1 MPKYVIEREVPG
13 VGTLTAEQL
22 RDGAHQSNQVIREL
36 GPDIKWLMSY
46 VTDNKI
52 YCVYVAPDEDIIRE
66 HAVCLKLPADR
77 ISRVVTITDPAT
89 GE

>member
-22 RDGAHQSNQVIREL
+22 RDGAHESNQVICEL

-46 VTDNKI
+46 VTDDKI

-77 ISRVVTITDPAT
+77 ISRVVTTIDPAT

>member
-1 MPKYVIEREVPG
+1 MPKYVIEREAPG

-22 RDGAHQSNQVIREL
+22 RDGAYQSNQVIREL

-46 VTDNKI
+46 ITDNKV

-66 HAVCLKLPADR
+66 HALCLKVPADR
-77 ISRVVTITDPAT
+77 ISRVVTTTDPAT

>member
-13 VGTLTAEQL
+13 VGTLMAEQL
-22 RDGAHQSNQVIREL
+22 REGAHESNQVIREL

-46 VTDNKI
+46 VTDNKV

-66 HAVCLKLPADR
+66 HAVCSNMPADR
-77 ISRVVTITDPAT
+77 ISRVVMITDPAT

>member
-1 MPKYVIEREVPG
+1 MPKYVIEREMPG

-22 RDGAHQSNQVIREL
+22 RDGAYQSNQVIREL

-66 HAVCLKLPADR
+66 HALCLKVPADR
-77 ISRVVTITDPAT
+77 ISRVVTTTDPTT

>member
-1 MPKYVIEREVPG
+1 MPKFVIEREVPG
-13 VGTLTAEQL
+13 VGTLTTEQL
-22 RDGAHQSNQVIREL
+22 RESAHESNQVLREL

-46 VTDNKI
+46 VTDNKV

-77 ISRVVTITDPAT
+77 ISRVVTTIDPAT

>member
-1 MPKYVIEREVPG
+1 MPKFVIEREMPG

-22 RDGAHQSNQVIREL
+22 REASIQSNHLIREL
-36 GPDIKWLMSY
+36 GPDIKWLTSY
-46 VTDNKI
+46 VTDDKV

-66 HAVCLKLPADR
+66 HARCLNMPADR
-77 ISRVVTITDPAT
+77 IARVATTIDPST

>member
-1 MPKYVIEREVPG
+1 MPKYVIEREMPG
-13 VGTLTAEQL
+13 VGMLTAEQL
-22 RDGAHQSNQVIREL
+22 RDGAYQSNQVIREL

-46 VTDNKI
+46 VTDDKI

-77 ISRVVTITDPAT
+77 ISRVVTTIDPAT